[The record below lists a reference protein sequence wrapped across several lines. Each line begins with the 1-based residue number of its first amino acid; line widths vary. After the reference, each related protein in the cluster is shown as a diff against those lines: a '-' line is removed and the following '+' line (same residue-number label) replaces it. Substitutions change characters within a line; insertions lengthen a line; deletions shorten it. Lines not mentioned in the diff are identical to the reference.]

1 MESRLFEFHFVL
13 QKVFEFFNTT
23 STKYLTEKP
32 EYNYNRIGH
41 PDDFVIG
48 KKEVKCQKTL
58 VTRILGD
65 KNAEDQLTMD
75 FPKLS
80 ASKKTQYQ
88 EMMKSSDQIPMCM
101 SSSGSVFSDL
111 VSLILKKTKINVR
124 KHKKVDH

>member
-1 MESRLFEFHFVL
+1 MPKNSND
-13 QKVFEFFNTT
+13 KI
-23 STKYLTEKP
+23 S
-32 EYNYNRIGH
+32 
-41 PDDFVIG
+41 
-48 KKEVKCQKTL
+48 
-58 VTRILGD
+58 GD
-65 KNAEDQLTMD
+65 KNAEDQLTID
-75 FPKLS
+75 FPRLS